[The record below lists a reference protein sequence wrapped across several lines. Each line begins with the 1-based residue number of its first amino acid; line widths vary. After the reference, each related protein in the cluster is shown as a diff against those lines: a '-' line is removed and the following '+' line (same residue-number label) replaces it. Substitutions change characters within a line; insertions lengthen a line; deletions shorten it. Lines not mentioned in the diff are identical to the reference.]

1 MKIRNLFKKKQ
12 LELHVLEPEE
22 TWYERS
28 NWLALLARE
37 LKAEVVELRE
47 QNAMLLSQVNAGE
60 PLTIVQEEFLHM
72 RNELNE
78 LHKAKAKADNSIARS
93 YQINRSLMDE
103 IEDIHA
109 GTEGEWNSLTPEQQ
123 TKRLKRL
130 KRSGYKPRKAA

>member
-37 LKAEVVELRE
+37 LKDEVVELRE

-72 RNELNE
+72 RNEVNE
-78 LHKAKAKADNSIARS
+78 LHKAKAKVEKQLNRS
-93 YQINRSLMDE
+93 FQLNQSLMDE

-123 TKRLKRL
+123 TERLDRL

>member
-12 LELHVLEPEE
+12 LELHVLDPEE

-28 NWLALLARE
+28 CWLALLARE
-37 LKAEVVELRE
+37 LKTEIVQLRE

-78 LHKAKAKADNSIARS
+78 LQMGKAKVDSRLARS
-93 YQINRSLMDE
+93 VQLNQSLMDE

-109 GTEGEWNSLTPEQQ
+109 GTEGEWNSLTPDQQ
-123 TKRLKRL
+123 TERLDRL

>member
-1 MKIRNLFKKKQ
+1 MKIRHLFKKKQ
-12 LELHVLEPEE
+12 LELHVLDPEE

-28 NWLALLARE
+28 YWLALLARE

-47 QNAMLLSQVNAGE
+47 QNAALLSQVNAGE

-78 LHKAKAKADNSIARS
+78 LHKAKAKLDNRVARS
-93 YQINRSLMDE
+93 FQINQSLMDE
-103 IEDIHA
+103 IEDIHN

-123 TKRLKRL
+123 TERLERLKGT
-130 KRSGYKPRKAA
+130 GYKPRKAA